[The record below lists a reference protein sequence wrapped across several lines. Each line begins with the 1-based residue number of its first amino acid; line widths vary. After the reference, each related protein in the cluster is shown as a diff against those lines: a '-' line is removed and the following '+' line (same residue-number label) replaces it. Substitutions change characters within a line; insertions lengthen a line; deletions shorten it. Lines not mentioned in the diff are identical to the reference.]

1 MLYTIINIAIKAIE
15 IIFLILSVMYCF
27 RVVFAIVG
35 FFTTKK
41 YKPAKKMH
49 KYAIL
54 IAARNEESVIANLIH
69 SIKMQD
75 YPSEL
80 VTIFVVADN
89 CNDKTAEISRKC
101 GAICYERKDT
111 EHRTKGFA
119 LQYLVECIRKDYGI
133 ESFEAYFIFD
143 ADNLLNKDYISRMND
158 SFDAGEKIITSYRNT
173 KNFDDNWISASYA
186 LHWIRTIRVEHR
198 ARSVFGLATRV
209 QGTGYMFSNELIKDG
224 WNYTGFTEDR
234 AFCADVVT
242 KGYSISYN
250 DAAEFYDEQ
259 PNSIKIALRQRIRW
273 SKGHIQA
280 FGETGAKLFI
290 NTFKGN
296 NDTPNKCN
304 KSKLRIMSLDMLSIV
319 FPRSLFDFFKNIVLF
334 ILKSILIIGGALTLA
349 DNFSVIQN
357 SIFSFLGFNFDSN
370 ALIFDILFLGLIT
383 ILSTLAIYSLNIL
396 VGIYVFI
403 MEREHIKKI
412 KWYKKL
418 YYCLT
423 FPLFDLIGKIA
434 IIIAFFSKVEW
445 KPIPHNVVIS
455 IDDIEK
461 ENVVK

>member
-173 KNFDDNWISASYA
+173 KNFGKNWLTSGYG
-186 LHWIRTIRVEHR
+186 
-198 ARSVFGLATRV
+198 FGL
-209 QGTGYMFSNELIKDG
+209 
-224 WNYTGFTEDR
+224 FT
-234 AFCADVVT
+234 T
-242 KGYSISYN
+242 
-250 DAAEFYDEQ
+250 Q
-259 PNSIKIALRQRIRW
+259 
-273 SKGHIQA
+273 
-280 FGETGAKLFI
+280 
-290 NTFKGN
+290 
-296 NDTPNKCN
+296 
-304 KSKLRIMSLDMLSIV
+304 
-319 FPRSLFDFFKNIVLF
+319 
-334 ILKSILIIGGALTLA
+334 
-349 DNFSVIQN
+349 
-357 SIFSFLGFNFDSN
+357 
-370 ALIFDILFLGLIT
+370 DI
-383 ILSTLAIYSLNIL
+383 
-396 VGIYVFI
+396 
-403 MEREHIKKI
+403 
-412 KWYKKL
+412 
-418 YYCLT
+418 
-423 FPLFDLIGKIA
+423 
-434 IIIAFFSKVEW
+434 
-445 KPIPHNVVIS
+445 
-455 IDDIEK
+455 
-461 ENVVK
+461 